1 MRVVSL
7 KVEGHVQGVGFRYFT
22 SLIAESHHI
31 KGWVRNTTDGGVE
44 IEAEG
49 EEFNIEAFIKNIKD
63 GPRFSRIDRVTIK
76 ELEKPRGYKKFE
88 LRY

>member
-1 MRVVSL
+1 MRVVFL

-22 SLIAESHHI
+22 SLIAENHHI
-31 KGWVRNTTDGGVE
+31 KGWVRNTSNGNVE

-49 EEFNIEAFIKNIKD
+49 EEYNIEAFIKNIKE
-63 GPRFSRIDRVTIK
+63 GPRFSRVEKVTVT
-76 ELEKPRGYKKFE
+76 ELDQPKGYKKFE

>member
-1 MRVVSL
+1 MRVVFL

-22 SLIAESHHI
+22 SLIAENHHI
-31 KGWVRNTTDGGVE
+31 KGWVRNTPDGNVE

-49 EEFNIEAFIKNIKD
+49 KEFNIEAFIKNIKE
-63 GPRFSRIDRVTIK
+63 GPRFSRVEKVTVT
-76 ELEKPRGYKKFE
+76 ELDQPKDYKKFE

>member
-1 MRVVSL
+1 MRVVFL

-22 SLIAESHHI
+22 SLIAENHYV
-31 KGWVRNTTDGGVE
+31 KGWVRNTSDGNVE

-49 EEFNIEAFIKNIKD
+49 EEFNIEAFIKNIKE
-63 GPRFSRIDRVTIK
+63 GSRFSRVEKVTVT
-76 ELEKPRGYKKFE
+76 EFDQPRGYKKFE